1 MNDMPFTCPWLESVM
16 LRGDGSPS
24 RPQSTGLRRAVLC
37 LDLASTLNRI
47 ELTREP
53 DEMALL
59 DAEQLT
65 LYADT
70 LDVPGDHPVFQ
81 QIAAL
86 IGQKAIP

>member
-1 MNDMPFTCPWLESVM
+1 MT
-16 LRGDGSPS
+16 
-24 RPQSTGLRRAVLC
+24 STGLRRAVLC

-47 ELTREP
+47 ELTNEP

-65 LYADT
+65 LYAET

-86 IGQKAIP
+86 IGQKAAPDAH